1 MEEKEFE
8 KDLGID
14 PYCLDEEWLKQ
25 PGLYMKYS
33 SVAADAQRR
42 RDQLKERLEVI
53 RAELDKKIRLS
64 PTTYL
69 TGDKVTETS
78 IAFAILLQPEYKE
91 VVNDLAEA
99 NYELNMLQ
107 SAVRA
112 FDHKR
117 SALENE
123 VKLWLGSYFSGPK
136 QPRDIPGGKR
146 MVDIV
151 RDKVSSRMREEMNKS
166 TRDSDRI
173 LPQPRSRSGVEK

>member
-1 MEEKEFE
+1 MTELNYEQ
-8 KDLGID
+8 DLAID

-33 SVAADAQRR
+33 FMAAEAQKR

-53 RAELDKKIRLS
+53 KAELDRDIRENPIKFKLENV
-64 PTTYL
+64 
-69 TGDKVTETS
+69 KEAS
-78 IAFAILLQPEYKE
+78 IAATILLQPKYEKG
-91 VVNDLAEA
+91 VNDLTEA

-112 FDHKR
+112 LDHKR

-136 QPRDIPGGKR
+136 EPRDIPGGKR
-146 MVDIV
+146 IVDIA
-151 RDKVSSRMREEMNKS
+151 RDKVSSRMREEMNKPVS
-166 TRDSDRI
+166 QESGQGD
-173 LPQPRSRSGVEK
+173 RSRSRRG

>member
-33 SVAADAQRR
+33 SMAADAQKR

-53 RAELDKKIRLS
+53 KAELDKKIRLTPS
-64 PTTYL
+64 SYVTAE
-69 TGDKVTETS
+69 KVTETS
-78 IAFAILLQPEYKE
+78 IAFTILLQPEYKE
-91 VVNDLAEA
+91 GVDSLTEA

-136 QPRDIPGGKR
+136 EPRDIPGGKR
-146 MVDIV
+146 IIDIA

-166 TRDSDRI
+166 VSEESGQGDR
-173 LPQPRSRSGVEK
+173 PRARRGQK

>member
-14 PYCLDEEWLKQ
+14 PYCLDEDWLHQ

-33 SVAADAQRR
+33 SMAADAQKR

-53 RAELDKKIRLS
+53 KAELDKKIRLAPS
-64 PTTYL
+64 DYVTVE
-69 TGDKVTETS
+69 KVTETS
-78 IAFAILLQPEYKE
+78 IASTILVQPEYRIATDE
-91 VVNDLAEA
+91 LIQA

-112 FDHKR
+112 LDHKR

-136 QPRDIPGGKR
+136 EPRDIPGGKR
-146 MVDIV
+146 VVDIA
-151 RDKVSSRMREEMNKS
+151 RDKVSSRMREEMNKPVS
-166 TRDSDRI
+166 QESGQGDR
-173 LPQPRSRSGVEK
+173 PRSRRG

>member
-14 PYCLDEEWLKQ
+14 PYALDEEWLKQ

-33 SVAADAQRR
+33 SMAADIQKR
-42 RDQLKERLEVI
+42 RDQSKERLEVI
-53 RAELDKKIRLS
+53 KAELDKKIRLS
-64 PTTYL
+64 PATY
-69 TGDKVTETS
+69 VTVEKITES
-78 IAFAILLQPEYKE
+78 VVASTILVQPEYRIATDE
-91 VVNDLAEA
+91 LIEA

-112 FDHKR
+112 LDHKR

-136 QPRDIPGGKR
+136 EPRDIPGGKR
-146 MVDIV
+146 IVDIA
-151 RDKVSSRMREEMNKS
+151 RDKVSSRMREEMNKPAPQES
-166 TRDSDRI
+166 GQGN
-173 LPQPRSRSGVEK
+173 QPRQRRGQK